1 MTEPLQPCRIPVSA
15 VWAAL
20 AEGGR
25 DFRRHPGPAA
35 LFASVFAA
43 LGLGLF
49 AVLAAHDLHALRL
62 PLAGGFLLVGP
73 ALLAGFFAVRRVAAT
88 RPPRLADLV
97 GGFAAAPRGV
107 WALAAV
113 CALLFL
119 IWMSDAATV
128 YSFMI
133 GDTRPGAD
141 QVWRF
146 HAWTSLMGGVF
157 ALIVFHITAFAV
169 PLLLDRRAT
178 LVGAVVASVR
188 GIWTNGP
195 AMATWAGVLA
205 AAIIATVFVPPLLGV
220 SLPWL
225 AFVSDLLYLRVY
237 PSRPK

>member
-1 MTEPLQPCRIPVSA
+1 MNHVKMPLFTVKHHLSHQATANDGCFVVEDVTLIVLQQRNRTTALNDPVT
-15 VWAAL
+15 L
-20 AEGGR
+20 Q
-25 DFRRHPGPAA
+25 H
-35 LFASVFAA
+35 
-43 LGLGLF
+43 
-49 AVLAAHDLHALRL
+49 
-62 PLAGGFLLVGP
+62 
-73 ALLAGFFAVRRVAAT
+73 
-88 RPPRLADLV
+88 RP
-97 GGFAAAPRGV
+97 
-107 WALAAV
+107 
-113 CALLFL
+113 ALLFL

-205 AAIIATVFVPPLLGV
+205 VAIIATVFVPPLLGV